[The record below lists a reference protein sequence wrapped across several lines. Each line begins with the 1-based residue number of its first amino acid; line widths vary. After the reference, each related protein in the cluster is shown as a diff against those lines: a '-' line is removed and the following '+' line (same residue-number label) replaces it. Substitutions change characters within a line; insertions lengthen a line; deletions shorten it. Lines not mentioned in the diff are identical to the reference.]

1 MNQKREMP
9 ENIRKMFEQ
18 RKLASNNSSNASV
31 QPVAEQIKPSSPD
44 AEEIKGEVKTEQK
57 EQISQ
62 NNDLVDNTKND
73 ITQDL
78 NNEVVNDQPIE
89 QPKQD
94 KDKKAKIAKP
104 KKEKIVKEKKQKEQ
118 KEKKKLSKKA
128 KTIITISAIAF
139 VLIITVIVLVIMLIP
154 KVEKMNAPKLK
165 VYTLSNQVMFYVDE
179 NENADYYEFYI
190 QKSGDTAKR
199 IPSQSNVI
207 YISSMLNNPN
217 DSKSLGKYTIWAR
230 YGSKNEKAVSDI
242 SNKEVVVYTKQ
253 LDKIN
258 DATLNLETNELTF
271 SRVNNAISYRIYYG
285 AGENEY
291 ITQISPTSI
300 GSIKVNLADKLQAG
314 NYNLTIQ
321 AIADANR
328 YYTNSELS
336 SSINF
341 VYKTTLR
348 PITSATYTKST
359 SNLTLS
365 LDIEKTNTSKFKISI
380 KFKNDLNALSFEKQ
394 FNEVLNSQTLDLS
407 LILSKYSKVSSDV
420 DSITIIAL
428 GSEYVNNSTEVYA
441 TIYD

>member
-18 RKLASNNSSNASV
+18 RKLASNNSSNAPV

-44 AEEIKGEVKTEQK
+44 AEEIKEEVKTEQK

-62 NNDLVDNTKND
+62 NNDLLDNTKND

-94 KDKKAKIAKP
+94 KDKKAKTAKP

-139 VLIITVIVLVIMLIP
+139 VLIIAVIVLVIMLIP

-165 VYTLSNQVMFYVDE
+165 VYTLSNQVMIYVDK
-179 NENADYYEFYI
+179 NDNADYYEFYI
-190 QKSGDTAKR
+190 YIQRPGKTPETKVV
-199 IPSQSNVI
+199 PENNNFI
-207 YISSMLNNPN
+207 YLKEYLNQV
-217 DSKSLGKYTIWAR
+217 GEYTIWAR
-230 YGSKNEKAVSDI
+230 YGSNNEKAVSDI
-242 SNKEVVVYTKQ
+242 SNKEKVIYTKQ

-321 AIADANR
+321 AIADANS

-407 LILSKYSKVSSDV
+407 LILSKYSKASSDV

>member
-18 RKLASNNSSNASV
+18 RKLASNNSSNAPV
-31 QPVAEQIKPSSPD
+31 KPVAEQIKPSSLD
-44 AEEIKGEVKTEQK
+44 AEEIKEEVKTEQK

-62 NNDLVDNTKND
+62 NNDLLDNTKND

-94 KDKKAKIAKP
+94 KKEKTAKP

-139 VLIITVIVLVIMLIP
+139 VLIIAVVVLVIMLIP
-154 KVEKMNAPKLK
+154 KVEKMSTPKLK
-165 VYTLSNQVMFYVDE
+165 VYTLSNQVMIYVDK
-179 NENADYYEFYI
+179 NDNADYYEFYI
-190 QKSGDTAKR
+190 YIQRPGETPETKV
-199 IPSQSNVI
+199 IPENNNFI
-207 YISSMLNNPN
+207 YIKEYLNQV
-217 DSKSLGKYTIWAR
+217 GEYTIWAR
-230 YGSKNEKAVSDI
+230 YGSNNEKAVSDI
-242 SNKEVVVYTKQ
+242 SNKEKVIYTKQ

-321 AIADANR
+321 AIADANS

-394 FNEVLNSQTLDLS
+394 FDEVLNSQTLDLS
-407 LILSKYSKVSSDV
+407 FILSKYSKASSDV

>member
-44 AEEIKGEVKTEQK
+44 AEEIKEEVKTEQK

-62 NNDLVDNTKND
+62 NNDLLDNTKND

-94 KDKKAKIAKP
+94 KDKKTKTAKP

-139 VLIITVIVLVIMLIP
+139 VLIIAVIVLVIMLIP

-165 VYTLSNQVMFYVDE
+165 VYTLSNQVMIYVDK
-179 NENADYYEFYI
+179 NDNADYYEFYI
-190 QKSGDTAKR
+190 YIQRPGKTPETKVV
-199 IPSQSNVI
+199 PENNNFI
-207 YISSMLNNPN
+207 YLKEYLNQV
-217 DSKSLGKYTIWAR
+217 GEYTIWAR
-230 YGSKNEKAVSDI
+230 YGSNNEKAVSDI
-242 SNKEVVVYTKQ
+242 SNKEKVIYTKQ

-321 AIADANR
+321 AIADANS

-407 LILSKYSKVSSDV
+407 LILSKYSKASSDV